1 MDDKARCCGAD
12 KLTVYIVGKLP
23 SDISVGWLLSG
34 KTSGVIADRIYL
46 LSYKLY
52 TT

>member
-1 MDDKARCCGAD
+1 MDDNPGCCGAD

-23 SDISVGWLLSG
+23 ADIPVGCLLSR
-34 KTSGVIADRIYL
+34 KTSGVTADRLYL

>member
-1 MDDKARCCGAD
+1 MDDKAGCWGAD
-12 KLTVYIVGKLP
+12 KLAVYIVGKLP
-23 SDISVGWLLSG
+23 SDISVGRLLSG
-34 KTSGVIADRIYL
+34 KTLGVTADRLYL